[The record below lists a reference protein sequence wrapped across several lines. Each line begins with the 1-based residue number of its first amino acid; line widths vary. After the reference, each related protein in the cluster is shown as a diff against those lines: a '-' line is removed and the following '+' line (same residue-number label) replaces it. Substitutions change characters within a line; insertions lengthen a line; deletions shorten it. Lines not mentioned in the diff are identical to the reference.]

1 MRCPRCDQ
9 DDDKVVDS
17 RQSREGDAIRRR
29 RECLD
34 CGHRFTTYETVERA
48 LPLVLK
54 SGDRR
59 EAFDAEKIRRALR
72 TACQKRPVSA
82 QDIEGIV
89 SRVIERVATVGD
101 PEVTARVI
109 GDVVVD
115 ELRAIDGVA
124 YVRFASVYYSFDDI
138 NEFSAAVL
146 RARTAPQDG

>member
-59 EAFDAEKIRRALR
+59 EPFDPEKIRRAIR

-82 QDIEGIV
+82 EDIEGIV
-89 SRVIERVATVGD
+89 TRVVEKFSAGVEA
-101 PEVTARVI
+101 EVTARVI
-109 GDVVVD
+109 GDLVVD

-138 NEFSAAVL
+138 NEFSAAVR
-146 RARTAPQDG
+146 RARTAKSG

>member
-48 LPLVLK
+48 LPLVPK

-59 EAFDAEKIRRALR
+59 EAFDPEKIRRAIR

-82 QDIEGIV
+82 EDIEGILT
-89 SRVIERVATVGD
+89 RVVEKFSAGVEA
-101 PEVTARVI
+101 EVTARVI
-109 GDVVVD
+109 GDLVVD

-138 NEFSAAVL
+138 NEFSAAVR
-146 RARTAPQDG
+146 RARTAKSG

>member
-59 EAFDAEKIRRALR
+59 EAFDPEKIRRAIR

-82 QDIEGIV
+82 EDIEGILT
-89 SRVIERVATVGD
+89 RVVEKFSAGVEA
-101 PEVTARVI
+101 EVTARVI
-109 GDVVVD
+109 GDLVVD

-138 NEFSAAVL
+138 NEFSAAVR
-146 RARTAPQDG
+146 RARTAKSG

>member
-34 CGHRFTTYETVERA
+34 CGHRFTTYEMVERS

-54 SGDRR
+54 SGERR
-59 EAFDAEKIRRALR
+59 EAFDADKIRRALR

-82 QDIEGIV
+82 EDIDGIIARVVAQV
-89 SRVIERVATVGD
+89 SIGGES
-101 PEVTARVI
+101 EVTARFI
-109 GDVVVD
+109 GDIVID
-115 ELRAIDGVA
+115 ELRAVDGVA

-138 NEFSAAVL
+138 NEFSAAVR
-146 RARTAPQDG
+146 RARSSQSD